1 MAAIAATAV
10 AVWLTVHVL
19 GSAPIPPALAG
30 LAAGAAVLMSPRG
43 GWLALSG
50 ITVILAVIEGHAGLA
65 VVTAL
70 ALALPVLVMW
80 RSAGAWPL
88 AAGAPALGL
97 IGLAGAWPALA
108 ARAKTPWQRA
118 GLAGIGW
125 IWLVLAAPVLERVL
139 YLPAIGAIPP
149 SAQWGGSVTAAA
161 DQMLSPVLRSGVWA
175 PALVWAFAAL
185 ILPWLVRGRRAA
197 VDLVRVVIWSAML
210 AGATAAVLTAV
221 HGSHTAAAASTAVAG
236 AVTGAI
242 IAFAPPWLSAIRL
255 TWRPGRH
262 PTGPGGQ
269 FP

>member
-1 MAAIAATAV
+1 MR
-10 AVWLTVHVL
+10 WLPL
-19 GSAPIPPALAG
+19 
-30 LAAGAAVLMSPRG
+30 
-43 GWLALSG
+43 
-50 ITVILAVIEGHAGLA
+50 
-65 VVTAL
+65 L

-108 ARAKTPWQRA
+108 ARANTRWKRA

-125 IWLVLAAPVLERVL
+125 IWLALAAPVLDRVL
-139 YLPAIGAIPP
+139 YLPAIGGVPP
-149 SAQWGGSVTAAA
+149 SAGWGSSVTATA
-161 DQMLSPVLRSGVWA
+161 DQMLSPVLRSGVLA
-175 PALVWAFAAL
+175 PALVWALAAM
-185 ILPWLVRGRRAA
+185 ILPGLVRGRRPA
-197 VDLVRVVIWSAML
+197 VDLVRVVIWSATL
-210 AGATAAVLTAV
+210 AAATAALLTAV
-221 HGSHTAAAASTAVAG
+221 HGSHAASAAPTAVAG
-236 AVTGAI
+236 AVAGAI

>member
-1 MAAIAATAV
+1 
-10 AVWLTVHVL
+10 
-19 GSAPIPPALAG
+19 
-30 LAAGAAVLMSPRG
+30 
-43 GWLALSG
+43 
-50 ITVILAVIEGHAGLA
+50 
-65 VVTAL
+65 
-70 ALALPVLVMW
+70 
-80 RSAGAWPL
+80 
-88 AAGAPALGL
+88 
-97 IGLAGAWPALA
+97 
-108 ARAKTPWQRA
+108 
-118 GLAGIGW
+118 
-125 IWLVLAAPVLERVL
+125 
-139 YLPAIGAIPP
+139 
-149 SAQWGGSVTAAA
+149 
-161 DQMLSPVLRSGVWA
+161 MLSPVLRSGVWA

>member
-10 AVWLTVHVL
+10 AVWLTIHVL

-30 LAAGAAVLMSPRG
+30 LAAGAAVLVSPRG

-65 VVTAL
+65 VVTVL

-108 ARAKTPWQRA
+108 ARANTPWKRA

-125 IWLVLAAPVLERVL
+125 IWLALAAPVLDRVL
-139 YLPAIGAIPP
+139 YLPAIGGVPP
-149 SAQWGGSVTAAA
+149 SAGVGRLGNRDRRSDAVASAALGRVGAGACLGIGGP
-161 DQMLSPVLRSGVWA
+161 D
-175 PALVWAFAAL
+175 PALAGTW
-185 ILPWLVRGRRAA
+185 PQGGRR
-197 VDLVRVVIWSAML
+197 S
-210 AGATAAVLTAV
+210 
-221 HGSHTAAAASTAVAG
+221 
-236 AVTGAI
+236 
-242 IAFAPPWLSAIRL
+242 
-255 TWRPGRH
+255 RPGRDLVSDAGRVR
-262 PTGPGGQ
+262 PRPS
-269 FP
+269 